1 MCFGYSYTIQILN
14 SRKPKIERVGSFK
27 ILEMMK
33 TITLHLFVALT
44 LGTLTTA
51 TAFNDFPCAVE
62 NAEPFVFTERGIDF
76 YVFPDGQFDFNT
88 RPETT
93 GDYYYRKAGTR
104 AQARG
109 RNQVEVN
116 YGVRIEHDAFGR
128 VRRVGN
134 VFINYDAFDRV
145 NRIGTVYMRYNRF
158 AMSQISGLRI
168 EYDRRGNIVNFVG
181 DIRRRTYYNGYD
193 YGYNTHEYQDD
204 TYYYYRADGTRGKM
218 NTKN

>member
-1 MCFGYSYTIQILN
+1 
-14 SRKPKIERVGSFK
+14 
-27 ILEMMK
+27 MK
-33 TITLHLFVALT
+33 TITLQLFVALT
-44 LGTLTTA
+44 FGTLTTA
-51 TAFNDFPCAVE
+51 TAFNDFPCTVE

-88 RPETT
+88 RPEST
-93 GDYYYRKAGTR
+93 GDYYYRQAGNR

-109 RNQVEVN
+109 RNHVEVN

-158 AMSQISGLRI
+158 AMSQIGGLRI
-168 EYDRRGNIVNFVG
+168 EYDRRGNITNFIGYNRFAMSQIGGLRIEYDRRGNITNFIG
-181 DIRRRTYYNGYD
+181 DIRKRTYHSGYD
-193 YGYNTHEYQDD
+193 YNTAYQDD
-204 TYYYYRADGTRGKM
+204 TYYYYRADGTRRRM
-218 NTKN
+218 NTTR